1 MIELDSC
8 KIYWKE
14 NRMSF
19 SSANLDFKEKFWI
32 YKGRPKISERESLK
46 TSTFIN
52 DQIYIK

>member
-1 MIELDSC
+1 
-8 KIYWKE
+8 
-14 NRMSF
+14 MSF